1 MLNTKLLILPTFLL
15 AASLVTPTSAAVVTV
30 YWAGTITGYTHFGG
44 QLPAGVANGV
54 AISGALSF
62 ETDSYDTHF
71 SITGSHTFGD
81 RYRYGS
87 IASMQFNVTG
97 SEWRISGA
105 DLSLISYVFEPKQA
119 FDAFSDSDRNGVLL
133 FPGYVGEFEAGFALF
148 AESSTYP
155 IFSDSDISTA
165 AFDFENPTSGGG
177 FLTTRRFDENDDIV
191 EGYYLTFTI
200 TQSSSSPIPE
210 PSIPIYL
217 GAVFCAILVR
227 RSRKP
232 QAEQDVHGNTH

>member
-1 MLNTKLLILPTFLL
+1 MILYTFLV
-15 AASLVTPTSAAVVTV
+15 AASSVAPTSAAVVTV
-30 YWAGTITGYTHFGG
+30 YWSGMITDYTHFGG
-44 QLPAGVANGV
+44 QLPAGVANGA

-62 ETDSYDTHF
+62 EADSYDTHLAV
-71 SITGSHTFGD
+71 TGSHTFGD

-97 SEWRISGA
+97 SEWGISGT

-119 FDAFSDSDRNGVLL
+119 FDAFSDSDRNGILV

-148 AESSTYP
+148 AESSPYP
-155 IFSDSDISTA
+155 VFSGSDISTA

-177 FLTTRRFDENDDIV
+177 FLTTRRLDANDDIV

-200 TQSSSSPIPE
+200 IQSSSSPIPE
-210 PSIPIYL
+210 PSIPAYL
-217 GAVFCAILVR
+217 GAVVCAMLVG

-232 QAEQDVHGNTH
+232 